1 MGADSRREREREA
14 AREKQEG
21 IDKGLGDRHRE
32 MGTQMKLR
40 LSMVW
45 GEEAVRRREEMTEPP
60 EWPTEV
66 SERSEFRREEYR
78 DLPGPDPKRN
88 VDHPDLGYLAVA
100 DRNWP
105 RGEDGTCSG
114 REWGWVI
121 ERGPK
126 DFKQSCGIARRGAAG
141 QAGRLALVARVAT
154 SAVGNNTAR

>member
-1 MGADSRREREREA
+1 
-14 AREKQEG
+14 
-21 IDKGLGDRHRE
+21 
-32 MGTQMKLR
+32 
-40 LSMVW
+40 MVW

-114 REWGWVI
+114 REWGWDI
-121 ERGPK
+121 ERGATLTPT
-126 DFKQSCGIARRGAAG
+126 F
-141 QAGRLALVARVAT
+141 RLYVCFLSHPASFLFRVSLQHPLVSSPLSRET
-154 SAVGNNTAR
+154 IHFSGL

>member
-1 MGADSRREREREA
+1 MAWEGRERYREEEDKNVLGGGERGERAGRMGADSRREREREA

-100 DRNWP
+100 DRHWP

-114 REWGWVI
+114 REWGW
-121 ERGPK
+121 
-126 DFKQSCGIARRGAAG
+126 DKQ
-141 QAGRLALVARVAT
+141 L
-154 SAVGNNTAR
+154 